1 MEKNS
6 QEFSM
11 QDAVRAAQSEAGQQ
25 LLALLQR
32 TDPQML
38 QKAMQQAAAG
48 NLTEAKQALETLMAS
63 PEAKKLVDQLG
74 G

>member
-25 LLALLQR
+25 LLTLLQR

-48 NLTEAKQALETLMAS
+48 NLTEAKQALETLMSS